1 MVVVKVTVVTKVT
14 VKVIVKATLIVI
26 VRVRDWV
33 GVGEV
38 IKVQVLI
45 FILQED
51 E

>member
-33 GVGEV
+33 GDGEV
-38 IKVQVLI
+38 IKVQLLI